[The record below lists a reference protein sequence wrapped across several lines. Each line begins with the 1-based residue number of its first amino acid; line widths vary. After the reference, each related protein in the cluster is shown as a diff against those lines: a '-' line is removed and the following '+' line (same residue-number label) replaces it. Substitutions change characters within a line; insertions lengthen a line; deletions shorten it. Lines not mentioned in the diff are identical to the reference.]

1 MAVCVIVVHRVNRQ
15 VRGSRSN
22 LFEPACPA
30 RPCSIIALHAD
41 ANARRY
47 TKSNARVY
55 PPGDTAIS
63 WIKFRVAVN
72 LGHLLRH
79 GKHNFKLS
87 FANKHGPWRAERFL
101 YVPFSPPPFRIN
113 SCFPLSVNYPQL
125 MVALK
130 RVIYTWPF
138 ANCSLCLFYLSGG
151 AMRFF
156 RIFYSQMSAR
166 CAIIERWKLH
176 RNSPID
182 E

>member
-1 MAVCVIVVHRVNRQ
+1 MAVCVIVVHRVNQQ

-101 YVPFSPPPFRIN
+101 YVPFSPPPLPNKFLLPPLCELPSTNGGFEKSYLYVTFRKLL
-113 SCFPLSVNYPQL
+113 PLSV
-125 MVALK
+125 
-130 RVIYTWPF
+130 
-138 ANCSLCLFYLSGG
+138 LFVRRSH
-151 AMRFF
+151 A
-156 RIFYSQMSAR
+156 IF
-166 CAIIERWKLH
+166 
-176 RNSPID
+176 
-182 E
+182 